1 MIRRTLL
8 ATALATSLSFAAG
21 AHAQAKWDL
30 ASAYPAFN
38 FHSQNLAQFAKDVDS
53 ATQGALKITNHN
65 GASLFKAPEIKR
77 AVQGGQAQS
86 GEFFMVSFQNE
97 WPIFG
102 ADGLPFLASSYGE
115 AFKLYQAQKPLLQ
128 KKLDQ
133 QGMVLLY
140 AVAWPPQ
147 GIYTKKPVQSA
158 ADLKGMKWRVYSP
171 TTARIG
177 ELVGAQPVTIQ
188 EAELSQALAT
198 GVIEGLITSSATGA
212 DNKLYENLKYYYNVQ
227 AWIPKNAVVA
237 NKRAF
242 EALDKPT
249 QQALMKGGRH
259 GGRARLEGIAA
270 GGCEVH
276 RRAQGRRH
284 AGGRTFGPAEGG
296 PRQGRRDGAQGM
308 GGQGRRRRPGHAG
321 RLPRRQVIPF
331 AATRRPPR
339 AKGVGCAERV
349 GGRGKFNAA
358 PAPHASQARC
368 RPGSRKG
375 QHTSCANS

>member
-249 QQALMKGGRH
+249 QQALMKAAATAEERGWKESQLVD
-259 GGRARLEGIAA
+259 AKSIAA
-270 GGCEVH
+270 LK
-276 RRAQGRRH
+276 
-284 AGGRTFGPAEGG
+284 AGGMLVEEPSTQLKADLGKVGETVLKEWVAKAGAEG
-296 PRQGRRDGAQGM
+296 QGM
-308 GGQGRRRRPGHAG
+308 LDAYR
-321 RLPRRQVIPF
+321 
-331 AATRRPPR
+331 AA
-339 AKGVGCAERV
+339 K
-349 GGRGKFNAA
+349 
-358 PAPHASQARC
+358 
-368 RPGSRKG
+368 
-375 QHTSCANS
+375 